1 MDYKLQENQVFTAEV
16 TADNVTQQSVD
27 MDFTLP
33 DYCADIEKI
42 LKCIL
47 NVRIFSKNSS
57 AGVLRVDGESKVT
70 LLYTD
75 KGRKA
80 LRCFEQ
86 CSPFSVNLNIPE
98 DAGDSI
104 VDVVVKPEY
113 INCRALTPRRL
124 SVHGAFSL
132 RSRLTE
138 RKLLPLYCDCDASD
152 LQIKREETAV
162 CEPCIFSQ
170 DRFSV
175 SEAAT
180 FNMKTKVGTIADTH
194 LSATLTD
201 YSLSSDRLTIKGEL
215 TLRMLYITDASTGEV
230 DRYVCAFPFTETLR
244 VNNEECDVF
253 HINLSIMSYDVTLRS
268 EALSDNPAVCVEAT
282 LSADTFGFRRK
293 SGEYIADAYS
303 LSCATEPRFDKMG
316 ITTDVLSHTAEFS
329 QKQTLMLGDRNIVK
343 IAHILWSTPELR
355 AEFESD
361 VKLSGKVDVC
371 ILAVDEEGELL
382 CIDRQVDISQVLVPE
397 SDFTHMAAMS
407 ADLSNLSYR
416 IGDNND
422 IELGIKIN
430 ISALLLRKNTI
441 SQISDIA
448 PVAEETPFNRKPLT
462 LYFASAGENV
472 WEISK
477 GYRASYNSVLEENNL
492 SQQILSAD
500 TMLMI
505 V

>member
-47 NVRIFSKNSS
+47 NVRIFTKSLS

-75 KGRKA
+75 KGLKA

-86 CSPFSVNLNIPE
+86 CSPFSVSLNVPE
-98 DAGDSI
+98 DTGDSI
-104 VDVVVKPEY
+104 ADVVAKPEY

-138 RKLLPLYCDCDASD
+138 RKLMPVTCGCDSEDS
-152 LQIKREETAV
+152 QIKKEETDI

-180 FNMKTKVGTIADTH
+180 FNMKTRIETIADTH

-201 YSLSSDRLTIKGEL
+201 YSLSADRLTLKGEL

-230 DRYVCAFPFTETLR
+230 DRYVCTFPFSETLR
-244 VNNEECDVF
+244 VNNEECDIF
-253 HINLSIMSYDVTLRS
+253 HINLNIMSYDVTLRS
-268 EALSDNPAVCVEAT
+268 EALSDNPAVCLEAALT
-282 LSADTFGFRRK
+282 ADTFGYRKK
-293 SGEYIADAYS
+293 SGEYVCDAYS
-303 LSCATEPRFDKMG
+303 VSSGTELKCEQLNLITDALSYSGE
-316 ITTDVLSHTAEFS
+316 ISH
-329 QKQTLMLGDRNIVK
+329 KQSVMLGDRNIVK

-355 AEFESD
+355 AEFSD
-361 VKLSGKVDVC
+361 DVSVSGKVDVC

-382 CIDRQVDISQVLVPE
+382 CIDRQVDVSGSIIPE
-397 SDFTHMAAMS
+397 NHFTDCGAMS
-407 ADLSNLSYR
+407 TDLSNLSYR
-416 IGDNND
+416 IGENND
-422 IELGIKIN
+422 IELSLKIRIN
-430 ISALLLRKNTI
+430 ALLLKKSSV
-441 SQISDIA
+441 SQVREIIQL
-448 PVAEETPFNRKPLT
+448 EEEDTFARKPLT
-462 LYFASAGENV
+462 LYYASAGENV

-477 GYRASYNSVLEENNL
+477 RYRASYSSVILENNL
-492 SQQILSAD
+492 EEGALSAD